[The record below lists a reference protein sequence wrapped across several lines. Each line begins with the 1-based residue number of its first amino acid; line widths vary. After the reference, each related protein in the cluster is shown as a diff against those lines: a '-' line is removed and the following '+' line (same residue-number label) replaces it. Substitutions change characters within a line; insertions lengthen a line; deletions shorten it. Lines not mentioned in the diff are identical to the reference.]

1 MFGRWG
7 VWYGT
12 TKSTQRY
19 KADIPKIYEL
29 ATSRSMTG
37 LAQDEKEVLDEL
49 TTLLGPL
56 PGEWIDSLGTQTHP

>member
-12 TKSTQRY
+12 TKSTQRC
-19 KADIPKIYEL
+19 KADVSKIYEL
-29 ATSRSMTG
+29 ATSGSVTG
-37 LAQDEKEVLDEL
+37 LAQGEKEALDEL

-56 PGEWIDSLGTQTHP
+56 PREWIDSLGTQTHP